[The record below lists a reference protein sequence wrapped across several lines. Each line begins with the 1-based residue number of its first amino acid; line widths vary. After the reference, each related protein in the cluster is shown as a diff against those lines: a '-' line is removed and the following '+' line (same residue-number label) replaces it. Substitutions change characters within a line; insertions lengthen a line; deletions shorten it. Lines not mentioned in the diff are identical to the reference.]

1 MSSGKAILELLRREL
16 NLSDYRKIHWE
27 GTFEEYLDIVR
38 RHPEVTRTAY
48 QRLYDMILAHG
59 TEEVFEHKE
68 KVTRFRFFTEF
79 AARIGDAIY
88 GLDRPL
94 MNLANTFKS
103 AAKGYGTERRVL
115 LLHGPVGSSKST
127 IARLLKKGLE
137 EYSRTDEGM
146 VFSFA
151 WRLADGSYIKCPMHE
166 EPLHLVP
173 QELRPALLAELNA
186 DRKPGECEVTLTGE
200 LDPFCRQMFRERMAK
215 HNGDWAKVVEEV
227 KVYRLTLSEQDRI
240 GIGTFQP
247 KDEKNQDSTELT
259 GDINYRKI
267 AEYGT
272 DSDPRCV
279 AAETLI
285 ATGEGLREMGKL
297 LPVQMPP
304 DTFVPRPLPVSTIGP
319 ARTAL
324 ADSVYSGAA
333 VPLCTLTTRLGYRL
347 TGSRNHMVLTLTPE
361 GEPAWKELR
370 LVELGDYVALGRGI
384 HTWAAD
390 GAKLPAWQ
398 PERYGNERQ
407 HPRFP
412 EAVTPS
418 LGRFLGLWLGDGH
431 FYIKPQSH
439 QYELGWTQQEPERRQ
454 QFAQLLR
461 DLFAVEPRIVQREDH
476 AGGVLVG
483 TRALV
488 QWLKEVIGLRGGAR
502 NKAIPDCILQ
512 SSRECILACLDGLWL
527 TDGTVRE
534 NGSNWAMFATCSET
548 LARQVH
554 VLLLALGVVSS
565 LKRCPSDWEVR
576 VYGQNVNRLV
586 ELLPAL
592 RGRFT
597 VGAERV
603 ARALPNVD
611 VLPFVK
617 PRMRAIYQ
625 RARNREALKRR
636 YSGNL
641 HDSRK
646 PNVSYPL
653 LAAFLSEVETDDAE
667 ALRWVRQLRHL
678 LDQDYVWL
686 PVASIEPA
694 ALARVYDVSVADTH
708 AYWANGFISHNCF
721 NFDGELNIANRGLV
735 EFIEVLKLDVAF
747 LYDLLGASQ
756 EHKIKPKKFAQTDI
770 DEVILGH
777 TNEPEYRRLQNNEF
791 MEALRDRTVK
801 IDIPYV
807 TRLKEEIKIY
817 EKDFNPD
824 RVKGKHIA
832 PHTIEIAAMWAVL
845 TRLEQPK
852 HANLTLLQ
860 KLKLYNGKTLPGF
873 TEDNIIELK
882 REAVNEGMH
891 GISPRY
897 IQDKISNALV
907 AHPEATS
914 VNPFMV
920 LHELEAGL
928 RHHSLI
934 TSQDQLQHYREL
946 LQVVKEEY
954 EDIVKNEVQ
963 RAIAAD
969 EDALARLCANYIDNV
984 RAYTQREKV
993 RNRYTGNYEEPDER
1007 LMRSVEE
1014 KIDIP
1019 EGRKDDFR
1027 REIMN
1032 YIGALALD
1040 GKRFDYKT
1048 NERLQKALELKL
1060 FEDQK
1065 DTIKLTSLV
1074 SNVMDKATQ
1083 EKIDVVKSR
1092 LIRNYGYNEES
1103 ATDVLTF
1110 VASIFARGHT
1120 KK

>member
-1 MSSGKAILELLRREL
+1 MSTGQALLSSIRQEL
-16 NLSDYRKIHWE
+16 NLSEYRKIHWD
-27 GTFEEYLDIVR
+27 GTFAEYLDIVR
-38 RHPEVTRTAY
+38 DHPEITRSAY
-48 QRLYDMILAHG
+48 QRLYDMILSHG
-59 TEEVFEHKE
+59 TDEVYENKE
-68 KVTRFRFFTEF
+68 KIIRYRFFTEY
-79 AARIGDAIY
+79 AVKHADGIY

-94 MNLANTFKS
+94 MQLVNAFKS

-127 IARLLKKGLE
+127 IARLLKRGLE
-137 EYSRTDEGM
+137 DYARTDEGM
-146 VFSFA
+146 LFSYS
-151 WRLADGSYIKCPMHE
+151 WKMPDGSYQKCPMHE

-173 QELRPALLAELNA
+173 RELRPALLVRLNEGRVA
-186 DRKPGECEVTLTGE
+186 NEHQVTIRGEMC
-200 LDPFCRQMFRERMAK
+200 PFCRQMHNERLAQ
-215 HNGDWAKVVEEV
+215 HGGDWTHMLNDI
-227 KVYRLTLSEQDRI
+227 KVYRLLLSEQDRI

-272 DSDPRCV
+272 DSDPR
-279 AAETLI
+279 A
-285 ATGEGLREMGKL
+285 
-297 LPVQMPP
+297 
-304 DTFVPRPLPVSTIGP
+304 
-319 ARTAL
+319 
-324 ADSVYSGAA
+324 
-333 VPLCTLTTRLGYRL
+333 
-347 TGSRNHMVLTLTPE
+347 
-361 GEPAWKELR
+361 
-370 LVELGDYVALGRGI
+370 
-384 HTWAAD
+384 
-390 GAKLPAWQ
+390 
-398 PERYGNERQ
+398 
-407 HPRFP
+407 
-412 EAVTPS
+412 
-418 LGRFLGLWLGDGH
+418 
-431 FYIKPQSH
+431 
-439 QYELGWTQQEPERRQ
+439 
-454 QFAQLLR
+454 
-461 DLFAVEPRIVQREDH
+461 
-476 AGGVLVG
+476 
-483 TRALV
+483 
-488 QWLKEVIGLRGGAR
+488 
-502 NKAIPDCILQ
+502 
-512 SSRECILACLDGLWL
+512 
-527 TDGTVRE
+527 
-534 NGSNWAMFATCSET
+534 
-548 LARQVH
+548 
-554 VLLLALGVVSS
+554 
-565 LKRCPSDWEVR
+565 
-576 VYGQNVNRLV
+576 
-586 ELLPAL
+586 
-592 RGRFT
+592 
-597 VGAERV
+597 
-603 ARALPNVD
+603 
-611 VLPFVK
+611 
-617 PRMRAIYQ
+617 
-625 RARNREALKRR
+625 
-636 YSGNL
+636 
-641 HDSRK
+641 
-646 PNVSYPL
+646 
-653 LAAFLSEVETDDAE
+653 
-667 ALRWVRQLRHL
+667 
-678 LDQDYVWL
+678 
-686 PVASIEPA
+686 
-694 ALARVYDVSVADTH
+694 
-708 AYWANGFISHNCF
+708 F
-721 NFDGELNIANRGLV
+721 NFDGELNIANRGMV

-777 TNEPEYRRLQNNEF
+777 TNEPEYRKLQNNEF

-817 EKDFNPD
+817 EKDFNPE

-845 TRLEQPK
+845 TRLVQPK

-873 TEDNIIELK
+873 TEDNVIELK

-897 IQDKISNALV
+897 IQDKVSNAIV
-907 AHPEATS
+907 AHPDTDC

-920 LHELEAGL
+920 LNELESGL

-934 TSQDQLQHYREL
+934 TSQEQLNHYREL

-969 EDALARLCANYIDNV
+969 EDALARLCSNYIDNV

-993 RNRYTGNYEEPDER
+993 RNKYTGNYEEPDER

-1032 YIGALALD
+1032 YIGALAVE

-1074 SNVMDKATQ
+1074 SNVVDKATQ
-1083 EKIDVVKSR
+1083 EKIDIVKQR
-1092 LIRNYGYNEES
+1092 LIRNYGYNETS

>member
-1 MSSGKAILELLRREL
+1 MSTGKAILSDLRQHL

-27 GTFEEYLDIVR
+27 GSFEQYLDIIADN
-38 RHPEVTRTAY
+38 PEVTRTAY
-48 QRLYDMILAHG
+48 QRLYDMIISHG

-68 KVTRFRFFTEF
+68 KLIRYRFFNDYAT
-79 AARIGDAIY
+79 RHGDPIF

-94 MNLANTFKS
+94 MQLVNAFKS

-127 IARLLKKGLE
+127 IARLLKRGLE
-137 EYSRTDEGM
+137 DYARTDAGM
-146 VFSFA
+146 IFSYA
-151 WRLADGSYIKCPMHE
+151 WKMPDGNYQKCPMHE

-173 QELRPALLAELNA
+173 KDLRQSLLSKLNA
-186 DRKPGECEVTLTGE
+186 HRKPGDYEVAIRGE
-200 LDPFCRQMFRERMAK
+200 LCPFCRQMFNERLADC
-215 HNGDWAKVVEEV
+215 NGDWHEMLKEV
-227 KVYRLTLSEQDRI
+227 KIYRMLLSEQDRI

-272 DSDPRCV
+272 DSDPR
-279 AAETLI
+279 A
-285 ATGEGLREMGKL
+285 
-297 LPVQMPP
+297 
-304 DTFVPRPLPVSTIGP
+304 
-319 ARTAL
+319 
-324 ADSVYSGAA
+324 
-333 VPLCTLTTRLGYRL
+333 
-347 TGSRNHMVLTLTPE
+347 
-361 GEPAWKELR
+361 
-370 LVELGDYVALGRGI
+370 
-384 HTWAAD
+384 
-390 GAKLPAWQ
+390 
-398 PERYGNERQ
+398 
-407 HPRFP
+407 
-412 EAVTPS
+412 
-418 LGRFLGLWLGDGH
+418 
-431 FYIKPQSH
+431 
-439 QYELGWTQQEPERRQ
+439 
-454 QFAQLLR
+454 
-461 DLFAVEPRIVQREDH
+461 
-476 AGGVLVG
+476 
-483 TRALV
+483 
-488 QWLKEVIGLRGGAR
+488 
-502 NKAIPDCILQ
+502 
-512 SSRECILACLDGLWL
+512 
-527 TDGTVRE
+527 
-534 NGSNWAMFATCSET
+534 
-548 LARQVH
+548 
-554 VLLLALGVVSS
+554 
-565 LKRCPSDWEVR
+565 
-576 VYGQNVNRLV
+576 
-586 ELLPAL
+586 
-592 RGRFT
+592 
-597 VGAERV
+597 
-603 ARALPNVD
+603 
-611 VLPFVK
+611 
-617 PRMRAIYQ
+617 
-625 RARNREALKRR
+625 
-636 YSGNL
+636 
-641 HDSRK
+641 
-646 PNVSYPL
+646 
-653 LAAFLSEVETDDAE
+653 
-667 ALRWVRQLRHL
+667 
-678 LDQDYVWL
+678 
-686 PVASIEPA
+686 
-694 ALARVYDVSVADTH
+694 
-708 AYWANGFISHNCF
+708 F

-801 IDIPYV
+801 IDVPYV
-807 TRLKEEIKIY
+807 TRLKDEIRIY
-817 EKDFNPD
+817 EKDFNTD
-824 RVKGKHIA
+824 RVRGKHIA

-873 TEDNIIELK
+873 TEDNVIELK
-882 REAVNEGMH
+882 REAANEGMH

-897 IQDKISNALV
+897 IQDKISNAIV
-907 AHPEATS
+907 AHPDEDC

-920 LHELEAGL
+920 LHELESGL

-934 TSQDQLQHYREL
+934 TSQEQLQHYREL
-946 LQVVKEEY
+946 LSVVKEEY

-984 RAYTQREKV
+984 KAYTQREKV

-1007 LMRSVEE
+1007 LMRAVEE

-1032 YIGALALD
+1032 YIGALAVD

-1074 SNVMDKATQ
+1074 SNVIDKATQ

-1092 LIRNYGYNEES
+1092 LIRNYGYNESS
-1103 ATDVLTF
+1103 ATDVLNF